1 LQTSSE
7 NRLGLGVP
15 EGEPVSPRPG
25 NLGRADYPRM
35 LYHADGGQKI
45 VETPAEH
52 DVAMKEG
59 WDTVPAEIHQRPPVS
74 SSPALSGGDP
84 LATMMREVMRQVLDE
99 VLDERGLG
107 TKRRK

>member
-1 LQTSSE
+1 
-7 NRLGLGVP
+7 
-15 EGEPVSPRPG
+15 
-25 NLGRADYPRM
+25 M
-35 LYHADGGQKI
+35 LYHADGGTKI
-45 VETPAEH
+45 VESPEEH
-52 DVAMKEG
+52 DRHMKDG
-59 WDTVPAEIHQRPPVS
+59 WDTVPSEVHQRPPVS